1 MVGGKNFLVG
11 AFFVLWVM
19 VGVLKDEHCF
29 LLLCVAFSI
38 IFQYVG
44 YDPLMSV
51 TCCFLHLMCS
61 VTPLKMLKISR
72 SVCFVL
78 LNQVM
83 QLAAFRLTNGGM
95 PKYSS
100 KNA

>member
-1 MVGGKNFLVG
+1 MHRLRFARVGHMLFPSFDVWRD
-11 AFFVLWVM
+11 A
-19 VGVLKDEHCF
+19 
-29 LLLCVAFSI
+29 I
-38 IFQYVG
+38 
-44 YDPLMSV
+44 
-51 TCCFLHLMCS
+51 
-61 VTPLKMLKISR
+61 KMLKISR

-100 KNA
+100 MNARLSYASGVKNRIFYIPL